1 MKSKHAFQMLFL
13 DYAGTQ
19 MCIKVQNEVKSNVK
33 GNMWFSVIRI
43 TDIQTVDTG
52 L

>member
-1 MKSKHAFQMLFL
+1 MLFL

-19 MCIKVQNEVKSNVK
+19 MCIKVYNEVESNVK
-33 GNMWFSVIRI
+33 GNVWFSVIRI